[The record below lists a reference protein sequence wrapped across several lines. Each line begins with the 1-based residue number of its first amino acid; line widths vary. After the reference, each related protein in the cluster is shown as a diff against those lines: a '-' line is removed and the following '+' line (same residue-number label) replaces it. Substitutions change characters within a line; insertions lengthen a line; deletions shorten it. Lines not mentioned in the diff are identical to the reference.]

1 MVDDVK
7 VFLKAVLGPA
17 YGLLGS
23 FYRILFPFFDS
34 SNLHWVFLAS
44 SVAIALVVYL
54 TKSDSAGKPSL
65 QRVRLFLM
73 PPSIYGHPSAVLDYQ
88 FYVVNS
94 FVLAHLRL
102 GTWIGA
108 IAGLFYVAA
117 GTRHALV
124 ALLGPESA
132 TDASPS
138 IVARFVFTLLMVV
151 GIDLGKFAA
160 HYLQH
165 RVPVLWE
172 FHKIHHAAAVLTPIT
187 AYRIHPVDFV
197 LEQFLMALLTGA
209 VSGAFSYWSPG
220 GITELTLLNISVIY
234 FLYLLSANLRHSHIA
249 LPFGR
254 RTSYVLS
261 SPLMH
266 QIHHSAEVRH
276 VDKNFALV
284 FSLWDYLVGTLYI
297 PRSAEEFRLGL
308 SPNTGGR
315 FDSLWALYVDPFIA
329 AFERIRS
336 PTRSSVGTG

>member
-1 MVDDVK
+1 LVDDVK
-7 VFLKAVLGPA
+7 VLLKTLLGPA

-34 SNLHWVFLAS
+34 GNLHWVFLAS
-44 SVAIALVVYL
+44 SAAIALVVYL
-54 TKSDSAGKPSL
+54 TKSDPAGKPSL

-73 PPSIYGHPSAVLDYQ
+73 PPSIYGHPSAVLDYK

-94 FVLAHLRL
+94 FVLAQLRL
-102 GTWIGA
+102 GTWMGA
-108 IAGLFYVAA
+108 IAELFYVAA

-124 ALLGPESA
+124 ALLGPQSE
-132 TDASPS
+132 TDAAPS

-151 GIDLGKFAA
+151 VIDLGKFTA

-197 LEQFLMALLTGA
+197 LEQFLIGLLIGT
-209 VSGAFSYWSPG
+209 VSGAFSYWFPSG
-220 GITELTLLNISVIY
+220 VTELTLLNISVIY

-254 RTSYVLS
+254 RTSHVVS

-297 PRSAEEFRLGL
+297 PGRPEEFRLGL
-308 SPNTGGR
+308 SPNPGER
-315 FDSLWALYVDPFIA
+315 FDSLRALYVDPFVA
-329 AFERIRS
+329 AFERIRRPTQS
-336 PTRSSVGTG
+336 PVSPG